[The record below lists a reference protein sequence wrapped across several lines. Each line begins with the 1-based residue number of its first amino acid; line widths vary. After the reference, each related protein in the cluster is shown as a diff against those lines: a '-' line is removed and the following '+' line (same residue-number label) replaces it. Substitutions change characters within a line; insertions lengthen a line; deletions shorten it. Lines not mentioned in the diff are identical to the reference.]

1 MPTPVGTITL
11 ADVQTEFGG
20 VDPISL
26 SEYYAGGGYVPS
38 TTSGVPTS
46 GTISM
51 DDLRGKSA
59 VNYGALTAIPTTIAE
74 GASCTF
80 TLSGGSGITD
90 GTYYWKIEGT
100 NITAADFTALSGS
113 FTITSNTGN
122 FTVTAL
128 SDGTVESTE
137 QFRGM
142 IGIASGV
149 PVAYVTSAYVTLT
162 DTPVPTYSASWS
174 PTSVNEG
181 GSSTITLATTNV
193 ANGTT
198 LWYNI
203 TGTASYLDLV
213 GVAGANGSFTTTG
226 NSTPSTFYAAY
237 DASTESAETLTVS
250 YRETSG
256 TGGPVL
262 ASANLTINQALGVV
276 TTLSF
281 TAVGGDV
288 PGGSVTLKLQITSIA
303 AYAADRTF
311 GITYNLDGG
320 AFTNTGLVATTLTV
334 AANATSSALTT
345 IYGPQTA
352 GSTSYTVQCK
362 VTRAG
367 HTDKTSNTLTGYI

>member
-20 VDPISL
+20 VNPISL

-59 VNYGALTAIPTTIAE
+59 VNYGALTPSVSSIAE

-80 TLSGGSGITD
+80 TLSGGSGITN
-90 GTYYWKIEGT
+90 GTYYWRIEGT

-113 FTITSNTGN
+113 FTITSNTGS
-122 FTVTAL
+122 FTVASL
-128 SDGTVESTE
+128 SDGGVESTE
-137 QFRGM
+137 TFRGM

-149 PVAYVTSAYVTLT
+149 PVAYVTSAYVSLT

-174 PTSVNEG
+174 PTSINEG
-181 GSSTITLATTNV
+181 GSSTVTLATTNV
-193 ANGTT
+193 ASGTT

-213 GVAGANGSFTTTG
+213 GVAGANGTFTTTG
-226 NSTPSTFYAAY
+226 NSTPSTFFAAY
-237 DASTESAETLTVS
+237 DALVESAETLTVS
-250 YRETSG
+250 YRTASG
-256 TGGPVL
+256 TGGAVL
-262 ASANLTINQALGVV
+262 ASANLTINQSLGVV
-276 TTLSF
+276 TSLVMS
-281 TAVGGDV
+281 AVGGDLA
-288 PGGSVTLKLQITSIA
+288 GGSVTLKLQITSIA

-311 GITYNLDGG
+311 DVTYNLDGG
-320 AFTNTGLVATTLTV
+320 AFTNSGLAAATLTV

-345 IYGPQTA
+345 IYGPLTA
-352 GSTSYTVQCK
+352 GSTIYTVQCK
-362 VTRAG
+362 VTCVG
-367 HTDKTSNTLTGYI
+367 HTDKTSNTLVGYI